1 MTRPNCSVG
10 DLAITVNCQNPEN
23 RGNIV
28 LILSAYG
35 EQSWGNC
42 EPEFT
47 WNCEIVSS
55 GWLVYDVDGYITTA
69 KVGLVP
75 DSCLKPITPP
85 PGYLMEEVADSEL
98 ISLDFYDADSI

>member
-1 MTRPNCSVG
+1 MTKLNCSVG
-10 DLAITVNCQNPEN
+10 DLAIIVNCQNPEN

-28 LILSAYG
+28 VILSPFGA
-35 EQSWGNC
+35 QSWGNC

-55 GWLVYDVDGYITTA
+55 GWLVYDLDGYITTS

-75 DSCLKPITPP
+75 DRCLKPITPP
-85 PGYLMEEVADSEL
+85 KGYLIEDVDDSEFL
-98 ISLDFYDADSI
+98 NLDYDNLCID